1 MIDFEKLTRQ
11 QIDTIFGLVLD
22 SEEQTKLL
30 SDTSNE
36 NYWMLGFLFDNELLI
51 RLEKYSEK
59 LYLEEKLTKNNISSN
74 INKI

>member
-1 MIDFEKLTRQ
+1 MIDFEKLTRK

-22 SEEQTKLL
+22 SEEQSKLL

-59 LYLEEKLTKNNISSN
+59 LYLEEKLSKNNISGN

>member
-1 MIDFEKLTRQ
+1 MIDFEKLTRK

-22 SEEQTKLL
+22 SEEQSKLL

-59 LYLEEKLTKNNISSN
+59 LYLEEKLSKNNILGN

>member
-1 MIDFEKLTRQ
+1 MIDFEKLTRK

-22 SEEQTKLL
+22 SEEQSKLL

-59 LYLEEKLTKNNISSN
+59 LYLEEKLSKNNILGN
-74 INKI
+74 IKKI